1 MMRSIEP
8 YVMPLWFYVVA
19 CMSNLDIA
27 KGTKAHKIQPSGI
40 SNYLPLIK

>member
-19 CMSNLDIA
+19 CRCNLDIA
-27 KGTKAHKIQPSGI
+27 IGTKAHKIQTSGFL
-40 SNYLPLIK
+40 NYLPLIK